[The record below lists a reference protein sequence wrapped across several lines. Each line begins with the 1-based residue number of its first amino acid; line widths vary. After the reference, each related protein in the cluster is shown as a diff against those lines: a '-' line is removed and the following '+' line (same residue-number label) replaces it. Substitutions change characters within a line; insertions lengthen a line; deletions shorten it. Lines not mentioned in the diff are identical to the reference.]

1 MIQVRQARV
10 VALVATLLWA
20 AVPSFASAAD
30 RRPIVVELFTAQGC
44 SSCPPADAL
53 LNELAQT
60 RRDVLPLSFH
70 VDYWDRLGW
79 KDPYS
84 SPEATERQRVYAGR
98 SSDPTLFTP
107 EMIIDGTQ
115 AIIGSDASAI
125 NTALGTAEDDV
136 VTLASVSLKAVSGE
150 AVISVGPG
158 TGKADVLLVSYDRTH
173 TTPVGRGENSGR
185 TLTEAHIVRSIETV
199 GSWGGPALTVRRK
212 LPAGQMLAVLLTAPD
227 GRVVGAAAPGR

>member
-1 MIQVRQARV
+1 
-10 VALVATLLWA
+10 
-20 AVPSFASAAD
+20 
-30 RRPIVVELFTAQGC
+30 
-44 SSCPPADAL
+44 
-53 LNELAQT
+53 
-60 RRDVLPLSFH
+60 
-70 VDYWDRLGW
+70 
-79 KDPYS
+79 
-84 SPEATERQRVYAGR
+84 
-98 SSDPTLFTP
+98 
-107 EMIIDGTQ
+107 MIIDGTQ

-136 VTLASVSLKAVSGE
+136 VTLASVSLRTVAGE